1 MAFKVLKQFRGK
13 DISGVKDFAAG
24 EEVSIGC
31 QDLIHVALR
40 EGWIVDAAHI
50 IPEIETAEP
59 TSEPSENDIF
69 EDFAKKKKTKK

>member
-13 DISGVKDFAAG
+13 DISGVRDFAAG

-31 QDLIHVALR
+31 ADLIHVALR
-40 EGWIVDAAHI
+40 EGWVIDVAHI
-50 IPEIETAEP
+50 IPQIETVELI
-59 TSEPSENDIF
+59 SEPSETDIF